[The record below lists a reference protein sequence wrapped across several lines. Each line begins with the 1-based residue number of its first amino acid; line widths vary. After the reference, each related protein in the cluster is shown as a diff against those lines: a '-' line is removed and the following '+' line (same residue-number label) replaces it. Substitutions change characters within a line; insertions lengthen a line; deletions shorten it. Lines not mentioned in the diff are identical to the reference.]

1 MPDEIQLEWAY
12 TPADLFE
19 EQAELLIGGCTF
31 VIDAG
36 RVVARA
42 PFEGDPAAEGV
53 LRSFCNAR
61 HQELEAVFLAAQA
74 LEHKT
79 CTLSESKSPVRLC
92 PDGTRHPFLVAQ
104 SLKLTL
110 SLGRLDVQIVEA
122 GGRIVDTRAARIAK
136 RKELAQKAATYLTD
150 PTANAI
156 LRSYSAAVID
166 PRNELVHLYEIR
178 ETLAK
183 HFGSE
188 KNTRE
193 ALGISGAEWKTLGRL
208 ACVEPL
214 LQGWDRGRARSR
226 SNGRCR
232 RSVRLSR
239 PERRRQDDDG
249 ADVVHAAAADHREC
263 HRRRAGRG
271 EKRRPSTE
279 EDRRGAAGDR
289 A

>member
-136 RKELAQKAATYLTD
+136 RKELAHKAATYLTD

-214 LQGWDRGRARSR
+214 LQGRHRGRFPGSLVPATDEQLSEARAIALKMIEAYLA
-226 SNGRCR
+226 
-232 RSVRLSR
+232 RLEFTASGI
-239 PERRRQDDDG
+239 D
-249 ADVVHAAAADHREC
+249 
-263 HRRRAGRG
+263 
-271 EKRRPSTE
+271 
-279 EDRRGAAGDR
+279 
-289 A
+289 